1 MVLESVQT
9 GRFEFG
15 PYSLDPSSGELRKHG
30 TRIKLQERPFR
41 VLLMLLE
48 VPGQVVSRE
57 ELQMRLW
64 PDGTFVDFDHGI
76 SSAVNKL
83 RTALNDSAAHP
94 HFIETVGRRG
104 YRMIYPV
111 TRVTPPPPA
120 LPIVEEPQRV
130 PLLPPTPR
138 RWPLIALAVAFLITA
153 GILIA
158 PRLLHRQTAST
169 KPPVRS
175 IAVLPLKNLSSDP
188 EQEYFSEGLTDELIT
203 RLASLENLRVISRT
217 SSMQYANTTKALP
230 QIAQELHVDAIVEGS
245 VLRSGDRV
253 RITAQLIEA
262 SSDRH
267 IWAQSYER
275 NQRDI
280 FALQN
285 DVTRDI
291 ANNIMLRLEP
301 ADRIRL
307 ARSRPIVPAAHEAYL
322 RGLQAF
328 EKRGEVNIR
337 QAVTY
342 FQEAV
347 AQDPSYALAY
357 AQLADCYALLGG
369 YSMLPDVRDIEK
381 ARAAANQAIALDS
394 TLAEAHL
401 PLALIAQNYDMDWGE
416 AERHYRRALE
426 LDPKE
431 PTAHH
436 WYAEFL
442 AFQGRFPE
450 AFQHIERARELDP
463 SSLILLTDR
472 AVIYAYARDYDESLR
487 QFREVLARDPK
498 FPRTSLIIIPLVAK
512 KQYAEALQ
520 ILHAQDPDHRLGFTH
535 AARAYVMGLSGDRKG
550 ARHEL
555 NQLLALH
562 NIKAMDASALLYAY
576 IGLGDTDS
584 SFALLERAFAQH
596 STTLSSLKVNPAYDS
611 LRGDPRFEQLL
622 RRAHFE

>member
-1 MVLESVQT
+1 MVQEIEQT
-9 GRFEFG
+9 ARYELG
-15 PYSLDPSSGELRKHG
+15 PYVVEPASGELRKHG

-57 ELQMRLW
+57 EIQQRLW
-64 PDGTFVDFDHGI
+64 PRGTFVDFDHGI

-83 RTALNDSAAHP
+83 RTALNDSAARP

-104 YRMIYPV
+104 YRLIYPV
-111 TRVTPPPPA
+111 TRIPVPSPAPAVPPPA
-120 LPIVEEPQRV
+120 TSPDAR
-130 PLLPPTPR
+130 TMR
-138 RWPLIALAVAFLITA
+138 RWPLIALIAAFLIA
-153 GILIA
+153 AAALIT
-158 PRLLHRQTAST
+158 PRLSRQPSVAT
-169 KPPVRS
+169 KPAVRS

-188 EQEYFSEGLTDELIT
+188 QQEYFSEGLTDELIT

-217 SSMQYANTTKALP
+217 SSMQYANTTKTLP

-245 VLRSGDRV
+245 VLRAGDRV
-253 RITAQLIEA
+253 RITAELIEA

-301 ADRIRL
+301 SDRIRL
-307 ARSRPIVPAAHEAYL
+307 ARSRPVVPAAHEAYL

-328 EKRGEVNIR
+328 DKRGEANIR
-337 QAVTY
+337 EAVTY

-347 AQDPSYALAY
+347 AADPSYALAY

-369 YSMLPDVRDIEK
+369 YAMMPDVRDIEK

-512 KQYAEALQ
+512 KQYAEASR
-520 ILHAQDPDHRLGFTH
+520 ILHSQDPDHRLGFTH
-535 AARAYVMGLSGDRKG
+535 AARAYVMGSSGDRKG

-555 NQLLALH
+555 SQLLALH

-584 SFALLERAFAQH
+584 SFALLERAFTQH
-596 STTLSSLKVNPAYDS
+596 STALSSLKVNPAYDS